1 MTDVKNSL
9 VRYRIASY
17 LKKIDISEYD
27 EISLYTKDKI
37 CNGKNLITDFVIDT
51 NEDKNSQLSYKMIG
65 VDYFFIA

>member
-51 NEDKNSQLSYKMIG
+51 NEDKNKIKKLML
-65 VDYFFIA
+65 V